1 MYCIAEIFLVKI
13 SNVQYFAV
21 MLDNNIFINRLGLY
35 RLFFKVKSILLI
47 NDKKNTETANFRVTS
62 GKSLISEITN
72 TAQRLEPLAR
82 SLS

>member
-47 NDKKNTETANFRVTS
+47 NDKKNTVTANFRVTS